1 MIRQMKLSFLFLSLV
16 SAAVFIFSACTK
28 EFSGNGS
35 EQQQLQVYLTDNP
48 ADFDK
53 VLVQIN
59 AVEVKLDTSSH
70 QTDDSWGDRNGSRD
84 LDDDDHNRGHDDFGQ
99 WDTLN
104 ITPGNYDLLRLR
116 NGVDTLLAQGSVKG
130 KIRKIR
136 ITIGSVTVI
145 KDSISYPV
153 ALLPGVLNYL
163 YIKVHDEHMQS
174 SGRDRKLW
182 IDFDV
187 SRSIV
192 EINGKFYLR
201 PVLKPFCDKN
211 SGELEGKVVP
221 KEAGA
226 VVKVFN
232 ATDTS
237 TAIPGREGEF
247 KLRGLSAGVYSVLY
261 QGANGYKDTTIAN
274 VTVGKGKDNKL
285 PLVTLRK

>member
-145 KDSISYPV
+145 KDNISDPV